1 MGSIHSHPRFV
12 SWAAQDG
19 RVEDL
24 VYHLQKAGKNSLKP
38 SALSPKQRAPIHL
51 AAIGGHSECV
61 KVLFDAGSPLEVTD
75 KEGHTAL
82 HLAVSNQHYRTVQ
95 VLLSLGAKPNSKTR
109 FNVTPLHLATSVGNT
124 PCVELL
130 LSHGA
135 LINCQESWGQTP
147 LAIATLQGRLVT
159 MGALLS
165 HGADSG
171 WLGKTP
177 LCIAMLYSLSLEIRD
192 YQHEQTP
199 LHIACASKD
208 EDRVLVLLDAGCDV
222 QAADGQSHSPLGVAL
237 LNRFYRAVPLLVEY
251 GARLNDT
258 ERAAAGLPLLNHL
271 DNLTTGTP
279 LSLSHQ
285 CRVVVRQSIG
295 PTNLANSDLS
305 TLNLPPQVLAYL
317 HAILEVCEESGEV
330 KRRAVEGVTVV
341 RPMMVDR

>member
-165 HGADSG
+165 HGADS
-171 WLGKTP
+171 
-177 LCIAMLYSLSLEIRD
+177 EIRD

-271 DNLTTGTP
+271 DNLTTG
-279 LSLSHQ
+279 
-285 CRVVVRQSIG
+285 
-295 PTNLANSDLS
+295 
-305 TLNLPPQVLAYL
+305 
-317 HAILEVCEESGEV
+317 EE
-330 KRRAVEGVTVV
+330 K
-341 RPMMVDR
+341 

>member
-165 HGADSG
+165 HGADS
-171 WLGKTP
+171 
-177 LCIAMLYSLSLEIRD
+177 EIRD